1 MTFHWNHETEEWVGR
16 VWSDASPPTRRF
28 RRGRKFHRVVFSPF
42 ETLKRAESGRSPA
55 GSRAA
60 RTWNWSSLHMG
71 GTDTRGYLGARAAL
85 NVLGL
90 RRCGWAD
97 AGVSGRRRVFG
108 ARWQASRFVIFRG
121 VTTRRARAWSGRRDA
136 REGTYL
142 WKVGEKR
149 FFKSFTLEPPF
160 FTAFAAFAA
169 LAFAS
174 SVGGTREMRRE
185 AQASVFRVRARRR
198 AAREGASIV
207 ARRSGRGD
215 DA

>member
-1 MTFHWNHETEEWVGR
+1 
-16 VWSDASPPTRRF
+16 
-28 RRGRKFHRVVFSPF
+28 
-42 ETLKRAESGRSPA
+42 
-55 GSRAA
+55 
-60 RTWNWSSLHMG
+60 MG
-71 GTDTRGYLGARAAL
+71 GTDTRGYLGARVAL

-121 VTTRRARAWSGRRDA
+121 VTTRRARARSGRRDA

-174 SVGGTREMRRE
+174 SVGGTRETRRE
-185 AQASVFRVRARRR
+185 RGRQFSACARVGERRGR
-198 AAREGASIV
+198 GRRSSRV
-207 ARRSGRGD
+207 ARDAGMTRGRG
-215 DA
+215 

>member
-174 SVGGTREMRRE
+174 SVGGTRETRRE
-185 AQASVFRVRARRR
+185 RGRQFPRARASESGAGGGVDRR
-198 AAREGASIV
+198 ASLMT
-207 ARRSGRGD
+207 RG
-215 DA
+215 

>member
-1 MTFHWNHETEEWVGR
+1 
-16 VWSDASPPTRRF
+16 
-28 RRGRKFHRVVFSPF
+28 
-42 ETLKRAESGRSPA
+42 
-55 GSRAA
+55 
-60 RTWNWSSLHMG
+60 MG

-160 FTAFAAFAA
+160 FTAFAAFVA

-174 SVGGTREMRRE
+174 SVGGTRETRRE
-185 AQASVFRVRARRR
+185 RGRQFSACARVGERRGR
-198 AAREGASIV
+198 GRRSSRV
-207 ARRSGRGD
+207 ARDAGMTRGRG
-215 DA
+215 